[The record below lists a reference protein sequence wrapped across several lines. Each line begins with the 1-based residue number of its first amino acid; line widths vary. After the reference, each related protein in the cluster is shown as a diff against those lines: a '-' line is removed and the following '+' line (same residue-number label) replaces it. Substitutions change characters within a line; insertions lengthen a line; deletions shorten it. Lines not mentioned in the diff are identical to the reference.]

1 MTLRL
6 VPRAWLGLGAVLV
19 SCASGPRASYRARLA
34 EGDRAYSAGRF
45 REAAR
50 AYESAAEVGA
60 GRDGDDALY
69 RAAMA
74 CRRIGDVTCAR
85 GLLVRVA
92 ATGGVDWD
100 HGPRARLEL
109 ASQDL
114 ASSVPS
120 TVAAAHLALASL
132 IEEAPDT
139 GPARG
144 ALRLR
149 LRALVAT
156 DPTRSTAIAWLD
168 SLAVDPRIRRS
179 ALIES
184 VLAERAILIEATGDR
199 GRAEAAWRAVVEEVP
214 YPENS
219 HWDDGHLALAR
230 LQRATARPREA
241 LATLDR
247 MLAVRETSWGNG
259 SYAAPRF
266 DDGALLQA
274 EILRDD
280 LHDPIAAAAAYHRVY
295 VEHPTSLRRDDALWE
310 EASLRRSSD
319 AEAACRLWRTL
330 AEEFPCGRFAAR
342 ARAAL
347 AGCTGGAAVQG
358 RCEETAR

>member
-1 MTLRL
+1 MTRRVASRAGLCVGVL
-6 VPRAWLGLGAVLV
+6 LAGCAAVP
-19 SCASGPRASYRARLA
+19 PASYRARLA

-45 REAAR
+45 RDAAR
-50 AYESAAEVGA
+50 AYERAAAEVGA
-60 GRDGDDALY
+60 GRDGDDARY

-74 CRRIGDVTCAR
+74 CRRIGDVACAR
-85 GLLVRVA
+85 GLLSQVA
-92 ATGGVDWD
+92 ASRGGWD

-109 ASQDL
+109 ASQGL
-114 ASSVPS
+114 ASMVPS
-120 TVAAAHLALASL
+120 EVAAAHHALASL
-132 IEEAPDT
+132 VEDAPDT

-149 LRALVAT
+149 LRALDAM

-168 SLAVDPRIRRS
+168 SLASDPRIRRS
-179 ALIES
+179 TMIES
-184 VLAERAILIEATGDR
+184 VLSERASHIEATGDR
-199 GRAEAAWRAVVEEVP
+199 TRAEAAWRAVVEQVP

-230 LQRATARPREA
+230 LQRAAGRPREA

-247 MLAVRETSWGNG
+247 MLAVREASWGNG

-280 LHDPIAAAAAYHRVY
+280 LHHPIAAAAAYHRVY
-295 VEHPTSLRRDDALWE
+295 AEHPTSLRRDDALWE
-310 EASLRRSSD
+310 EAALRRSSD
-319 AEAACRLWRTL
+319 PGEACRLWRVL
-330 AEEFPCGRFAAR
+330 MEEFPCRRFAAR

-347 AGCTGGAAVQG
+347 AGCAGGAEIQG
-358 RCEETAR
+358 RCEETRR

>member
-1 MTLRL
+1 VTRRFSSR
-6 VPRAWLGLGAVLV
+6 VWLGVGVVLAG
-19 SCASGPRASYRARLA
+19 CATVPPARYRAHLA

-45 REAAR
+45 RDAAR
-50 AYESAAEVGA
+50 AYESAAAEVGS
-60 GRDGDDALY
+60 GRDGDDARY

-74 CRRIGDVTCAR
+74 CRRVGDAACAR
-85 GLLVRVA
+85 RLLTQVA
-92 ATGGVDWD
+92 ASGGEWD

-109 ASQDL
+109 ASQGL
-114 ASSVPS
+114 ASMVPS
-120 TVAAAHLALASL
+120 EVAAAHRALASL
-132 IEEAPDT
+132 IEDAPDT

-149 LRALVAT
+149 LRSLEAM

-168 SLAVDPRIRRS
+168 SLAADPRIRRS

-184 VLAERAILIEATGDR
+184 VLAERARLVEATGDR
-199 GRAEAAWRAVVEEVP
+199 TRAEAAWRAVVEQVP
-214 YPENS
+214 YPANS

-230 LQRATARPREA
+230 LQRDAGRPREA

-247 MLAVRETSWGNG
+247 MLAVREASWGNG

-295 VEHPTSLRRDDALWE
+295 AQHPTSLRRDDALWE
-310 EASLRRSSD
+310 EAALLRSSD
-319 AEAACRLWRTL
+319 AGEACRLWRIL
-330 AEEFPCGRFAAR
+330 VEEFPCRRFAAR

-347 AGCTGGAAVQG
+347 AGCAGGAAIQG
-358 RCEETAR
+358 SCEETRR